1 MKIALAQ
8 LNYHIGNFQ
17 YNTEKIIAHVKKA
30 KELGADCVVFAEL
43 AVCGYPPRDF
53 LEFNDFIEQ
62 TLEAVQQIANAS
74 QGITT
79 IVGGPARNPRVEGKN
94 LFNACYV
101 LRDGKIESEHHK
113 ALLPNYDVFDEYRYF
128 EPAREFQIAHIAGKK
143 VALPICEDVWDVEED
158 LMYTIWP
165 MDELKKQGA
174 EIIINIA
181 ASPFNYGHAEK
192 RREVMKRN
200 VEKYKMPLVYLQHVG
215 AHTELIFDG
224 GSFVMNAKGDV
235 VEQLAYF
242 TEEFRVVDASRL
254 LTSAEPV
261 LSVAEGLS
269 LTNNDSGSSVK
280 LPSKESRIHDA
291 LVLGIKDYFGKMG
304 FSKAILGLSGGV
316 DSALVLALAV
326 EALGKENVLPVLMP
340 SEFSS
345 AHSVDDSVAL
355 CKNLDIKYEI
365 VPIKKGFDTTMEML
379 KPVFGD
385 APFNVAEENIQ
396 ARMRAIVL
404 MGIANKKNYILL
416 NTTNKSEA
424 AVGYGTL
431 YGDMCGGIA
440 VLADL
445 YKMEVYALCDYINR
459 NGEVIPKNILKKAPS
474 AELRPG
480 QKDSDSLPEYPV
492 LDKILYAYIEQRQGP
507 KEIIAMGFD
516 AVLVN
521 RVLKMVNSNEW
532 KRAQMAP
539 VLRVSPKAFGS
550 GRRMPI
556 VGKYLG

>member
-17 YNTEKIIAHVKKA
+17 YNTEKIIAHVKLA
-30 KELGADCVVFAEL
+30 KEQGADCVVFAEL

-53 LEFNDFIEQ
+53 LEFDDFIEQ
-62 TLEAVQQIANAS
+62 TLASIRTIAEAS

-94 LFNACYV
+94 LFNAAYV

-128 EPAREFQIAHIAGKK
+128 EPGREFQVATIAGKK
-143 VALPICEDVWDVEED
+143 VALPICEDVWDIEED

-165 MDELKKQGA
+165 MDELQKQGA
-174 EIIINIA
+174 ELIINIA
-181 ASPFNYGHAEK
+181 ASPFNYTHAEK
-192 RREVMKRN
+192 RREVMRRN
-200 VEKYKMPLVYLQHVG
+200 VEKYKMPLVYVQHVG
-215 AHTELIFDG
+215 AHTEIIFDG
-224 GSFVMNAKGDV
+224 GSMVMNTNGEV
-235 VEQLAYF
+235 VEQLAF
-242 TEEFRVVDASRL
+242 FEEEFRIVHVATASSTSGQEA
-254 LTSAEPV
+254 LTSPV
-261 LSVAEGLS
+261 L
-269 LTNNDSGSSVK
+269 TP
-280 LPSKESRIHDA
+280 LPIKESRIYDA

-345 AHSVDDSVAL
+345 DHSVDDSVEM
-355 CKNLDIKYEI
+355 CKNIGMHYEI
-365 VPIKKGFDTTMEML
+365 IPIKKGFDTTMEML

-396 ARMRAIVL
+396 ARMRAILL

-445 YKMEVYALCDYINR
+445 YKMEVYALCNYINR
-459 NGEVIPKNILKKAPS
+459 NGEIIPENILTKAPS

-480 QKDSDSLPEYPV
+480 QKDSDSLPEYEV
-492 LDKILYAYIEQRQGP
+492 LDKILYGYIEQRLGP
-507 KEIIAMGFD
+507 KELIAKGFD
-516 AVLVN
+516 AALVH

-539 VLRVSPKAFGS
+539 VLRISPKAFGS

>member
-17 YNTEKIIAHVKKA
+17 YNTDKIIAHVQLA
-30 KELGADCVVFAEL
+30 KEQGADAVVFAEL

-53 LEFNDFIEQ
+53 LEFDDFIEQ
-62 TLEAVQQIANAS
+62 SLASIRKIAEAS

-94 LFNACYV
+94 LFNAAYV
-101 LRDGKIESEHHK
+101 LRDGKIQSEHHK

-128 EPAREFQIAHIAGKK
+128 EPAREFTVAEIAGVK
-143 VALPICEDVWDVEED
+143 VALPICEDVWDIEED
-158 LMYTIWP
+158 LMYTVWP

-174 EIIINIA
+174 ELIINIA
-181 ASPFNYGHAEK
+181 ASPFNYTHAEK

-224 GSFVMNAKGDV
+224 GSMVMNEKGEV
-235 VEQLAYF
+235 IEQLTYF
-242 TEEFRVVDASRL
+242 NEEFRIVNMNGPFANQPNPILAS
-254 LTSAEPV
+254 
-261 LSVAEGLS
+261 
-269 LTNNDSGSSVK
+269 K
-280 LPSKESRIHDA
+280 ISRIHDA
-291 LVLGIKDYFGKMG
+291 LVLGIKDYFSKMG
-304 FSKAILGLSGGV
+304 FRKAILGLSGGV
-316 DSALVLALAV
+316 DSALVLVLAV
-326 EALGKENVLPVLMP
+326 KALGKENVLPVLMP
-340 SEFSS
+340 SEYSS
-345 AHSVDDSVAL
+345 DHSVNDSVAL
-355 CKNLDIKYEI
+355 CKNLGCAYETI
-365 VPIKKGFDTTMEML
+365 AIKKGYDAALEML

-385 APFNVAEENIQ
+385 APFNTAEENIQ
-396 ARMRAIVL
+396 ARIRAIIL
-404 MGIANKKNYILL
+404 MGMANKKNYILL

-445 YKMEVYALCDYINR
+445 YKMEVYDLCAWINR
-459 NGEVIPKNILKKAPS
+459 DTEIIPHNILTKAPS

-492 LDKILYAYIEQRQGP
+492 LDKILFNYIELRKGP
-507 KEIIAMGFD
+507 KELIEMGFD
-516 AVLVN
+516 VALVN

>member
-17 YNTEKIIAHVKKA
+17 YNTEKIITHVKLA
-30 KELGADCVVFAEL
+30 KEQGADVAVFAEL
-43 AVCGYPPRDF
+43 SVCGYPPRDF
-53 LEFNDFIEQ
+53 LEFDDFIEQ
-62 TLEAVQQIANAS
+62 SLASIRKIAEAS

-94 LFNACYV
+94 LFNAAYV
-101 LRDGKIESEHHK
+101 LRDGEIQSEHHK

-128 EPAREFQIAHIAGKK
+128 EPAREFTVAEIAGVK

-174 EIIINIA
+174 ELIINIA
-181 ASPFNYGHAEK
+181 ASPFNYTHAEK

-200 VEKYKMPLVYLQHVG
+200 VEKYKIPLVYLQHVG

-224 GSFVMNAKGDV
+224 GSMVMDVKGEV
-235 VEQLAYF
+235 VEQLAF
-242 TEEFRVVDASRL
+242 FKEDFRIIDLSPSTTPSRTTASNK
-254 LTSAEPV
+254 SAT
-261 LSVAEGLS
+261 G
-269 LTNNDSGSSVK
+269 

-291 LVLGIKDYFGKMG
+291 LVLGIKDYFSKMG
-304 FSKAILGLSGGV
+304 FTKAILGLSGGV
-316 DSALVLALAV
+316 DSALVLVLAS

-345 AHSVDDSVAL
+345 GHSVDDSVAL
-355 CKNLDIKYEI
+355 CKNLGCRYETI
-365 VPIKKGFDTTMEML
+365 PIKKGYDATLEML

-396 ARMRAIVL
+396 ARMRAVIL

-445 YKMEVYALCDYINR
+445 YKMEVYGLCAWINR
-459 NGEVIPKNILKKAPS
+459 DKEIIPKNILTKAPS

-492 LDKILYAYIEQRQGP
+492 LDKILFNYIEQRKGP
-507 KEIIAMGFD
+507 KELVEMGFD
-516 AVLVN
+516 AALVN

>member
-17 YNTEKIIAHVKKA
+17 LNTDKIIAHIALA
-30 KELGADCVVFAEL
+30 KEQGADAVVFAEL

-53 LEFNDFIEQ
+53 LEFDDFIEQ
-62 TLEAVQQIANAS
+62 SLAAIRKIAEAS

-94 LFNACYV
+94 LFNAAYV

-128 EPAREFQIAHIAGKK
+128 EPAREFTVANIAGKK

-165 MDELKKQGA
+165 MGALQQQGA
-174 EIIINIA
+174 ELIINIA

-192 RREVMKRN
+192 RREVMRRN
-200 VEKYKMPLVYLQHVG
+200 VEKYKMPLVYVQHVG

-224 GSFVMNAKGDV
+224 GSMVMNTNGEV
-235 VEQLAYF
+235 VEQLSYF
-242 TEEFRVVDASRL
+242 SEEFRVVDMNG
-254 LTSAEPV
+254 PF
-261 LSVAEGLS
+261 
-269 LTNNDSGSSVK
+269 SSQANPT
-280 LPSKESRIHDA
+280 LPSKEARMHDA
-291 LVLGIKDYFGKMG
+291 LVLGIRDYFRKMG
-304 FSKAILGLSGGV
+304 FTKAILGLSGGV

-326 EALGKENVLPVLMP
+326 EALGKDNVLPVLMP

-345 AHSVDDSVAL
+345 GHSVDDSVAM
-355 CKNLDIKYEI
+355 CKNLGMHYEI
-365 VPIKKGFDTTMEML
+365 VPIKKGFDTVMEMVQ
-379 KPVFGD
+379 PIFGD

-396 ARMRAIVL
+396 ARMRAIIL

-431 YGDMCGGIA
+431 YGDMCGGLA
-440 VLADL
+440 VLGDV
-445 YKMEVYALCDYINR
+445 YKMEVYALCNYINR
-459 NGEVIPKNILKKAPS
+459 NGEIIPQHILTKAPS

-480 QKDSDSLPEYPV
+480 QKDSDSLPPYEG
-492 LDKILYAYIEQRQGP
+492 LDKLLFNYIEQRLGP
-507 KEIIAMGFD
+507 KELIALGFD
-516 AVLVN
+516 AALVH

-556 VGKYLG
+556 VGKYLA

>member
-17 YNTEKIIAHVKKA
+17 YNTEKIIQHVKLA
-30 KELGADCVVFAEL
+30 KEQGADVAVFAEL
-43 AVCGYPPRDF
+43 SVCGYPPRDF

-62 TLEAVQQIANAS
+62 TLACIRKIAEAS
-74 QGITT
+74 DGITT
-79 IVGGPARNPRVEGKN
+79 IVGGPARNPRIEGKN
-94 LFNACYV
+94 LFNAAYV
-101 LRDGKIESEHHK
+101 LRDGRIQSEHHK

-128 EPAREFQIAHIAGKK
+128 EPAREFSIAEIAGKK

-165 MDELKKQGA
+165 MDELAKQGA
-174 EIIINIA
+174 ELIINIA
-181 ASPFNYGHAEK
+181 ASPFNYTHAEK

-200 VEKYKMPLVYLQHVG
+200 VEKYKMPLVYVQHVG

-224 GSFVMNAKGDV
+224 GSMVMSKAGEV
-235 VEQLAYF
+235 IEQLSYF
-242 TEEFRVVDASRL
+242 TEDFRIVDFSTTL
-254 LTSAEPV
+254 EV
-261 LSVAEGLS
+261 
-269 LTNNDSGSSVK
+269 TNPSMKNTTE

-291 LVLGIKDYFGKMG
+291 LVLGIRDYFAKMG

-326 EALGKENVLPVLMP
+326 AALGKENVLPVLMP

-345 AHSVDDSVAL
+345 AHSVDDSIAL
-355 CKNLDIKYEI
+355 CKNLGVHYET
-365 VPIKKGFDTTMEML
+365 VPIKKGFDVTLEML
-379 KPVFGD
+379 KPIFGD
-385 APFNVAEENIQ
+385 APFNTAEENIQ
-396 ARMRAIVL
+396 ARIRAVIL

-431 YGDMCGGIA
+431 YGDMCGGLA
-440 VLADL
+440 VLGDV
-445 YKMEVYALCDYINR
+445 YKMEVYALCDYVNR
-459 NGEVIPKNILKKAPS
+459 NGEVIPKNILTKAPS

-492 LDKILYAYIEQRQGP
+492 LDKILYHYIEQRLGP
-507 KEIIAMGFD
+507 KELVAMGFD
-516 AVLVN
+516 SALVN

>member
-17 YNTEKIIAHVKKA
+17 YNTDKIITHVNLA
-30 KELGADCVVFAEL
+30 REQGADCVVFAEL
-43 AVCGYPPRDF
+43 SVCGYPPRDF
-53 LEFNDFIEQ
+53 LEFDDFIEQ
-62 TLEAVQQIANAS
+62 SLASIRKIAEAS

-94 LFNACYV
+94 LFNAAYV

-128 EPAREFQIAHIAGKK
+128 EPAREFTVATIAGKK
-143 VALPICEDVWDVEED
+143 VALPICEDVWDIEDD

-165 MDELKKQGA
+165 MDELHKQGA
-174 EIIINIA
+174 ELIINIA

-192 RREVMKRN
+192 RREVMRRN
-200 VEKYKMPLVYLQHVG
+200 VEKYRMPLVYVQHVG
-215 AHTELIFDG
+215 AHTEIIFDG
-224 GSFVMNAKGDV
+224 GSMVMNTNGEV

-242 TEEFRVVDASRL
+242 EEEFRVVNMNGPF
-254 LTSAEPV
+254 T
-261 LSVAEGLS
+261 
-269 LTNNDSGSSVK
+269 SGSSPV
-280 LPSKESRIHDA
+280 LATKESRIHDA

-304 FSKAILGLSGGV
+304 FAKAILGLSGGV

-345 AHSVDDSVAL
+345 GHSVDDSVAM
-355 CKNLDIKYEI
+355 CKNIGMHYEI
-365 VPIKKGFDTTMEML
+365 IPIKKGFDTTMEML

-445 YKMEVYALCDYINR
+445 YKMEVYALCEFINR
-459 NGEVIPKNILKKAPS
+459 NGEIIPKNILTKAPS

-480 QKDSDSLPEYPV
+480 QKDSDSLPEYEV
-492 LDKILYAYIEQRQGP
+492 LDKILYGYIEQRLGP
-507 KEIIAMGFD
+507 KELIAKGFD
-516 AVLVN
+516 AALVN

-539 VLRVSPKAFGS
+539 VLRISPKAFGS

>member
-17 YNTEKIIAHVKKA
+17 YNTEKIIAHVKLA
-30 KELGADCVVFAEL
+30 KEQGADCVVFAEL

-53 LEFNDFIEQ
+53 LEFDDFIEQ
-62 TLEAVQQIANAS
+62 TLASIRTIAEVS

-94 LFNACYV
+94 LFNAAYV

-128 EPAREFQIAHIAGKK
+128 EPAREFQVATIAGKK
-143 VALPICEDVWDVEED
+143 VALPICEDVWDIEED

-165 MDELKKQGA
+165 MDELQKQGA
-174 EIIINIA
+174 ELIINIA
-181 ASPFNYGHAEK
+181 ASPFNYSHAEK
-192 RREVMKRN
+192 RREVMRRN
-200 VEKYKMPLVYLQHVG
+200 VEKYKMPLVYVQHVG
-215 AHTELIFDG
+215 AHTEIIFDG
-224 GSFVMNAKGDV
+224 GSMVMNKNGEV
-235 VEQLAYF
+235 VEQLAF
-242 TEEFRVVDASRL
+242 FEEEFRIVHVPTASSTSGQEV
-254 LTSAEPV
+254 LTSPV
-261 LSVAEGLS
+261 L
-269 LTNNDSGSSVK
+269 TP
-280 LPSKESRIHDA
+280 LPIKESRIYDA

-345 AHSVDDSVAL
+345 GHSVDDSVAM
-355 CKNLDIKYEI
+355 CKNIGMHYEI
-365 VPIKKGFDTTMEML
+365 IPIKKGFDTTMEML

-396 ARMRAIVL
+396 ARMRAIIL

-459 NGEVIPKNILKKAPS
+459 NGEIIPKHILTKAPS

-480 QKDSDSLPEYPV
+480 QKDSDSLPEYEV
-492 LDKILYAYIEQRQGP
+492 LDKILYGYIEQRLGP
-507 KEIIAMGFD
+507 KELIAKGFD
-516 AVLVN
+516 AALVH

-539 VLRVSPKAFGS
+539 VLRISPKAFGS

>member
-17 YNTEKIIAHVKKA
+17 YNTEKIIAHVKSA
-30 KELGADCVVFAEL
+30 KEQGADCVVFAEL

-53 LEFNDFIEQ
+53 LEFDDFIEQ
-62 TLEAVQQIANAS
+62 TLACIRKIAEAS

-79 IVGGPARNPRVEGKN
+79 IVGGPARNPRIEGKS
-94 LFNACYV
+94 LFNAAYV

-128 EPAREFQIAHIAGKK
+128 EPAREFQVATIAGKK

-174 EIIINIA
+174 ELIINIA
-181 ASPFNYGHAEK
+181 ASPFNYRHAEN

-224 GSFVMNAKGDV
+224 GSMVMNVKGEV
-235 VEQLAYF
+235 VEQLAF
-242 TEEFRVVDASRL
+242 FQEEFRVVDASATL
-254 LTSAEPV
+254 SMTTTSKPDPA
-261 LSVAEGLS
+261 
-269 LTNNDSGSSVK
+269 

-326 EALGKENVLPVLMP
+326 EALGKDNVLPVLMP

-345 AHSVDDSVAL
+345 GHSVDDSVTM
-355 CKNLDIKYEI
+355 CKNIGMHYEI
-365 VPIKKGFDTTMEML
+365 IPIKKGFDTTLEML

-385 APFNVAEENIQ
+385 APFSVAEENIQ

-440 VLADL
+440 VLGDV

-459 NGEVIPKNILKKAPS
+459 NGEIIPKNILTKAPS

-480 QKDSDSLPEYPV
+480 QKDSDSLPEYDV
-492 LDKILYAYIEQRQGP
+492 LDKILYSYIEQRLGP
-507 KEIIAMGFD
+507 KELIAKGFD
-516 AVLVN
+516 AALVN

>member
-17 YNTEKIIAHVKKA
+17 YNTGKIIAHVKLA
-30 KELGADCVVFAEL
+30 KDQGADCVVFAEL
-43 AVCGYPPRDF
+43 SVCGYPPRDF
-53 LEFNDFIEQ
+53 LEFDDFIEQ
-62 TLEAVQQIANAS
+62 SLAAIREIATAS

-79 IVGGPARNPRVEGKN
+79 IVGGPARNPRIEGKN
-94 LFNACYV
+94 LFNAAYV
-101 LRDGKIESEHHK
+101 LRDGKIQSEHHK

-128 EPAREFQIAHIAGKK
+128 EPAREFQIANIAGKK
-143 VALPICEDVWDVEED
+143 VALPICEDVWDIEED

-174 EIIINIA
+174 ELIINIA

-200 VEKYKMPLVYLQHVG
+200 VVKYKMPLVYVQHVG
-215 AHTELIFDG
+215 AHTEIIFDG
-224 GSFVMNAKGDV
+224 GSMVMNTNGEV
-235 VEQLAYF
+235 VEQLAF
-242 TEEFRVVDASRL
+242 FKEEMRVVDFP
-254 LTSAEPV
+254 TTHEVTPHSAFNPE
-261 LSVAEGLS
+261 
-269 LTNNDSGSSVK
+269 
-280 LPSKESRIHDA
+280 LPSKMSRIHDA

-345 AHSVDDSVAL
+345 GHSVDDSVAMCNIL
-355 CKNLDIKYEI
+355 GMKYEI
-365 VPIKKGFDTTMEML
+365 IPIKKGFDTTLEML

-385 APFNVAEENIQ
+385 APFSVAEENIQ
-396 ARMRAIVL
+396 ARMRAIIL

-459 NGEVIPKNILKKAPS
+459 NGEVIPKNILTKAPS

-492 LDKILYAYIEQRQGP
+492 LDKILYAYIEQRLGP
-507 KEIIAMGFD
+507 KEIIALGFD
-516 AVLVN
+516 AALVN

>member
-17 YNTEKIIAHVKKA
+17 YNTEKIIAHVKMA
-30 KELGADCVVFAEL
+30 KEQGADVAVFAEL
-43 AVCGYPPRDF
+43 SVCGYPPRDF
-53 LEFNDFIEQ
+53 LEFDDFIEQ
-62 TLEAVQQIANAS
+62 TLASIRTIAEAS

-94 LFNACYV
+94 LFNAAYV
-101 LRDGKIESEHHK
+101 LRDGKIVSEHHK

-128 EPAREFQIAHIAGKK
+128 EPAREFTIAEIAGVK
-143 VALPICEDVWDVEED
+143 VALPICEDVWDIEED

-174 EIIINIA
+174 ELIINIA

-200 VEKYKMPLVYLQHVG
+200 VEKYKIPLVYVQHVG
-215 AHTELIFDG
+215 AHTEIIFDG
-224 GSFVMNAKGDV
+224 GSMVMNVKGEV
-235 VEQLAYF
+235 VEQLAF
-242 TEEFRVVDASRL
+242 FKEDFRVVDAS
-254 LTSAEPV
+254 AEPV
-261 LSVAEGLS
+261 LSAVEVLS
-269 LTNNDSGSSVK
+269 MTTGTHRSSVE
-280 LPSKESRIHDA
+280 LPSKQSRIHDA
-291 LVLGIKDYFGKMG
+291 LVLGIKDYFSKMG

-316 DSALVLALAV
+316 DSALVLSLAV

-340 SEFSS
+340 SEYSS
-345 AHSVDDSVAL
+345 DHSVNDSVAL
-355 CKNLDIKYEI
+355 CKNLDCRYETI
-365 VPIKKGFDTTMEML
+365 PIKKGYDATLEML

-385 APFNVAEENIQ
+385 APFNTAEENIQ
-396 ARMRAIVL
+396 ARMRAIIL

-445 YKMEVYALCDYINR
+445 YKMEVYELCRWINR
-459 NGEVIPKNILKKAPS
+459 EKEIIPENILTKAPS

-492 LDKILYAYIEQRQGP
+492 LDKILFSYIEQRKGP
-507 KEIIAMGFD
+507 KELVEMGFD
-516 AVLVN
+516 AALVN

>member
-17 YNTEKIIAHVKKA
+17 YNTEKIIAHVKMA
-30 KELGADCVVFAEL
+30 KEQGADVAVFAEL
-43 AVCGYPPRDF
+43 SVCGYPPRDF
-53 LEFNDFIEQ
+53 LEFDDFIEQ
-62 TLEAVQQIANAS
+62 TLASIRKIAEAS

-94 LFNACYV
+94 LFNAAYV
-101 LRDGKIESEHHK
+101 LRDGKIQSEHHK

-128 EPAREFQIAHIAGKK
+128 EPAREFIVAEIAGVK
-143 VALPICEDVWDVEED
+143 VALPICEDVWDIEED

-165 MDELKKQGA
+165 MDALKKQGA
-174 EIIINIA
+174 ELIINIA
-181 ASPFNYGHAEK
+181 ASPFNFTHAEK

-200 VEKYKMPLVYLQHVG
+200 VEKYKMPLVYVQHVG
-215 AHTELIFDG
+215 AHTEIVFDG
-224 GSFVMNAKGDV
+224 GSMVMNAKGDV

-242 TEEFRVVDASRL
+242 KEEMRIVDMNGPFTSQANPP
-254 LTSAEPV
+254 LTI
-261 LSVAEGLS
+261 
-269 LTNNDSGSSVK
+269 
-280 LPSKESRIHDA
+280 KEARIHDA
-291 LVLGIKDYFGKMG
+291 LVLGIKDYFSKMG
-304 FSKAILGLSGGV
+304 FQKAILGLSGGV
-316 DSALVLALAV
+316 DSAIVTVLAV

-345 AHSVDDSVAL
+345 GHSVDDSIAL
-355 CKNLDIKYEI
+355 CKNLDCKYEI
-365 VPIKKGFDTTMEML
+365 IPIKKGYDATLEML
-379 KPVFGD
+379 NPIFGD
-385 APFNVAEENIQ
+385 APFNTAEENIQ
-396 ARMRAIVL
+396 ARMRAIIL
-404 MGIANKKNYILL
+404 MGIANKKNYVLL

-431 YGDMCGGIA
+431 YGDLCGGIA

-445 YKMEVYALCDYINR
+445 YKMEVYDVCRWINR
-459 NGEVIPKNILKKAPS
+459 NKEIIPENILTKAPS

-492 LDKILYAYIEQRQGP
+492 LDKILFNYIEKRLGP
-507 KEIIAMGFD
+507 KELVALGFD
-516 AVLVN
+516 VALVN

>member
-30 KELGADCVVFAEL
+30 KEQGVDCVVFAEL

-62 TLEAVQQIANAS
+62 TLDAVQQIANAS

-215 AHTELIFDG
+215 AHTELIFGG
-224 GSFVMNAKGDV
+224 GSFGMNAKGDV

-242 TEEFRVVDASRL
+242 TEEFRIVTLSDRAEPRA
-254 LTSAEPV
+254 TSANPE
-261 LSVAEGLS
+261 
-269 LTNNDSGSSVK
+269 
-280 LPSKESRIHDA
+280 LPSKMSRIHDA

-355 CKNLDIKYEI
+355 CKNLGIKYEI
-365 VPIKKGFDTTMEML
+365 VPIKKGFDTTLEML

-459 NGEVIPKNILKKAPS
+459 AGEVIPKNILTKAPS

-492 LDKILYAYIEQRQGP
+492 LDKILYAYIEHRQGP

-516 AVLVN
+516 AALVN

>member
-1 MKIALAQ
+1 L
-8 LNYHIGNFQ
+8 
-17 YNTEKIIAHVKKA
+17 
-30 KELGADCVVFAEL
+30 
-43 AVCGYPPRDF
+43 
-53 LEFNDFIEQ
+53 
-62 TLEAVQQIANAS
+62 
-74 QGITT
+74 
-79 IVGGPARNPRVEGKN
+79 
-94 LFNACYV
+94 
-101 LRDGKIESEHHK
+101 
-113 ALLPNYDVFDEYRYF
+113 
-128 EPAREFQIAHIAGKK
+128 
-143 VALPICEDVWDVEED
+143 
-158 LMYTIWP
+158 P

-174 EIIINIA
+174 ELIINIA

-200 VEKYKMPLVYLQHVG
+200 VEKYKMPLVYIQHVG
-215 AHTELIFDG
+215 AHTEIIFDG
-224 GSFVMNAKGDV
+224 GSFVMNEKGNV
-235 VEQLAYF
+235 VEQLSF
-242 TEEFRVVDASRL
+242 FEEDFRIVDSSRL
-254 LTSAEPV
+254 STSAARHGAQA
-261 LSVAEGLS
+261 LSQTS
-269 LTNNDSGSSVK
+269 

-291 LVLGIKDYFGKMG
+291 LVLGIKDYFDKMG

-345 AHSVDDSVAL
+345 AHSVDDSVQM
-355 CKNLDIKYEI
+355 CNNIGMKYEI
-365 VPIKKGFDTTMEML
+365 IPIRKGFDATLEML

-396 ARMRAIVL
+396 ARMRAIIL

-445 YKMEVYALCDYINR
+445 YKMEVYALCDFINR
-459 NGEVIPKNILKKAPS
+459 DKEIIPKNILTKAPS

-507 KEIIAMGFD
+507 KEIIAMGFE
-516 AVLVN
+516 AALVH

>member
-17 YNTEKIIAHVKKA
+17 YNTEKIIAHVKLA
-30 KELGADCVVFAEL
+30 KEQGADCVVFAEL
-43 AVCGYPPRDF
+43 SVCGYPPRDF

-62 TLEAVQQIANAS
+62 TLAAIRKIAEAS

-94 LFNACYV
+94 LFNAAYV

-128 EPAREFQIAHIAGKK
+128 EPAREFQIANIAGKK
-143 VALPICEDVWDVEED
+143 VALPICEDVWDIEED

-200 VEKYKMPLVYLQHVG
+200 VEKYKMPLVYVQHVG
-215 AHTELIFDG
+215 AHTEIIFDG
-224 GSFVMNAKGDV
+224 GSMVMNVKGEV
-235 VEQLAYF
+235 IEQLSF
-242 TEEFRVVDASRL
+242 FHEEFRVVDMNGPF
-254 LTSAEPV
+254 TSQ
-261 LSVAEGLS
+261 
-269 LTNNDSGSSVK
+269 TNPT
-280 LPSKESRIHDA
+280 LPSKQARIHNA

-355 CKNLDIKYEI
+355 CKNLGIAYEI

-379 KPVFGD
+379 KPIFGD

-396 ARMRAIVL
+396 ARMRAIIL

-431 YGDMCGGIA
+431 YGDLCGGIA

-445 YKMEVYALCDYINR
+445 YKMEVYALCDYVNR
-459 NGEVIPKNILKKAPS
+459 NGEVIPKNILTKAPS

-492 LDKILYAYIEQRQGP
+492 LDKILYAYIEQRLGP

-516 AVLVN
+516 AALVN

>member
-1 MKIALAQ
+1 VKIALAQ

-17 YNTEKIIAHVKKA
+17 FNTEKIIAHVNLA
-30 KELGADCVVFAEL
+30 KEQGADVVVFGEL

-53 LEFNDFIEQ
+53 LEFDDFIEQ
-62 TLEAVQQIANAS
+62 SLAAIRKIADAS
-74 QGITT
+74 QDITT

-94 LFNACYV
+94 LFNAAYV
-101 LRDGKIESEHHK
+101 LRDGRIESEHHK

-128 EPAREFQIAHIAGKK
+128 EPAREFTVANIGGKK

-165 MDELKKQGA
+165 MDELMKQGA
-174 EIIINIA
+174 ELIINIA

-200 VEKYKMPLVYLQHVG
+200 VQKYNVPLVYVQHVG

-224 GSFVMNAKGDV
+224 GSMVMNTNGEV
-235 VEQLAYF
+235 VEQLAFFSEELRIVNMNGPF
-242 TEEFRVVDASRL
+242 T
-254 LTSAEPV
+254 
-261 LSVAEGLS
+261 
-269 LTNNDSGSSVK
+269 SGSSPV
-280 LPSKESRIHDA
+280 LAAKESRIHDA

-316 DSALVLALAV
+316 DSALVTALAV

-345 AHSVDDSVAL
+345 GHSVDDSVTL
-355 CKNLDIKYEI
+355 CRNLDLHYEI

-379 KPVFGD
+379 QPVFGD

-396 ARMRAIVL
+396 ARLRAIVL

-459 NGEVIPKNILKKAPS
+459 NGEIIPKNILTKAPS

-480 QKDSDSLPEYPV
+480 QKDSDSLPEYEV
-492 LDKILYAYIEQRQGP
+492 LDKILYSYIEQRLGP
-507 KEIIAMGFD
+507 KELIAMGFD
-516 AVLVN
+516 AALVN

>member
-1 MKIALAQ
+1 VKIALAQ

-17 YNTEKIIAHVKKA
+17 YNTEKIIAHIKLA
-30 KELGADCVVFAEL
+30 KEQGADCAVFAEL

-53 LEFNDFIEQ
+53 LEFGDFIEQ
-62 TLEAVQQIANAS
+62 TLAAVRTIAEAS

-94 LFNACYV
+94 LFNAAYV

-128 EPAREFQIAHIAGKK
+128 EPAREFQIANIAGKK

-174 EIIINIA
+174 EMIINIA

-200 VEKYKMPLVYLQHVG
+200 VEKYKIPLVYLQHVG

-224 GSFVMNAKGDV
+224 GSMVVNADGDV
-235 VEQLAYF
+235 TEQLAF
-242 TEEFRVVDASRL
+242 FKEEMRIVNVSASAPPGMTPASNTATL
-254 LTSAEPV
+254 V
-261 LSVAEGLS
+261 
-269 LTNNDSGSSVK
+269 
-280 LPSKESRIHDA
+280 LPSKMARIHDA

-304 FSKAILGLSGGV
+304 FTKAILGLSGGV
-316 DSALVLALAV
+316 DSALVTALAV

-355 CKNLDIKYEI
+355 CRNLGMNYEI
-365 VPIKKGFDTTMEML
+365 IPIKKGFDTTMEML

-396 ARMRAIVL
+396 ARMRAIIL
-404 MGIANKKNYILL
+404 MGIANKRNYILL

-459 NGEVIPKNILKKAPS
+459 NGEIIPKKILIHFRNILCSIKFS
-474 AELRPG
+474 TRTSS
-480 QKDSDSLPEYPV
+480 SDSGRKKLSPWA
-492 LDKILYAYIEQRQGP
+492 L
-507 KEIIAMGFD
+507 M
-516 AVLVN
+516 
-521 RVLKMVNSNEW
+521 
-532 KRAQMAP
+532 
-539 VLRVSPKAFGS
+539 LRW
-550 GRRMPI
+550 
-556 VGKYLG
+556 

>member
-17 YNTEKIIAHVKKA
+17 YNTEKIIAHVGMA
-30 KELGADCVVFAEL
+30 KEQGADVVVFAEL
-43 AVCGYPPRDF
+43 SVCGYPPRDF

-62 TLEAVQQIANAS
+62 TLEAIHAIAEAS

-94 LFNACYV
+94 LFNAAYV

-128 EPAREFQIAHIAGKK
+128 EPAREFQIAVIAGKK
-143 VALPICEDVWDVEED
+143 VALPICEDVWDIEED

-174 EIIINIA
+174 ELIINIA

-200 VEKYKMPLVYLQHVG
+200 VEKYKMPLVYVQHVG
-215 AHTELIFDG
+215 AHTEIIFDG
-224 GSFVMNAKGDV
+224 GSMVMNVKGEV
-235 VEQLAYF
+235 VEQLAF
-242 TEEFRVVDASRL
+242 FEEEFRVVELSTSTPPL
-254 LTSAEPV
+254 SPSTPLGLTK
-261 LSVAEGLS
+261 
-269 LTNNDSGSSVK
+269 DSSQINIEVE
-280 LPSKESRIHDA
+280 LPSKMTRIHDA

-316 DSALVLALAV
+316 DSALVTVLAV

-345 AHSVDDSVAL
+345 GHSVDDSVAL
-355 CKNLDIKYEI
+355 CKNLGMSYEI
-365 VPIKKGFDTTMEML
+365 IPIKKGFDTTLEML
-379 KPVFGD
+379 KPIFGD
-385 APFNVAEENIQ
+385 APFSVAEENIQ

-459 NGEVIPKNILKKAPS
+459 NGEVIPKNILTKAPS

-492 LDKILYAYIEQRQGP
+492 LDKILYAYIEQRLGP

-516 AVLVN
+516 AALVN

>member
-1 MKIALAQ
+1 MKL
-8 LNYHIGNFQ
+8 
-17 YNTEKIIAHVKKA
+17 A
-30 KELGADCVVFAEL
+30 KEQGADCVVFAEL
-43 AVCGYPPRDF
+43 SVCGYPPRDF

-62 TLEAVQQIANAS
+62 TLAAIKTIAQAS

-94 LFNACYV
+94 LFNAAYV

-128 EPAREFQIAHIAGKK
+128 EPAREFQIANIAGKK

-174 EIIINIA
+174 ELIINIA

-200 VEKYKMPLVYLQHVG
+200 VEKYKMPLVYVQHVG
-215 AHTELIFDG
+215 AHTEIIFDG
-224 GSFVMNAKGDV
+224 GSMVMNAKGDV

-242 TEEFRVVDASRL
+242 KEEMRVVELS
-254 LTSAEPV
+254 TSAT
-261 LSVAEGLS
+261 LS
-269 LTNNDSGSSVK
+269 LTTQQTTNNE
-280 LPSKESRIHDA
+280 LPSKMSRIHDA

-316 DSALVLALAV
+316 DSALVTVLAV
-326 EALGKENVLPVLMP
+326 DALGKENVLPVLMP

-345 AHSVDDSVAL
+345 GHSVDDSVAL
-355 CKNLDIKYEI
+355 CKNLGIAYETI
-365 VPIKKGFDTTMEML
+365 PIKKGFDTTMEML
-379 KPVFGD
+379 KPIFGD

-396 ARMRAIVL
+396 ARMRAIIL

-431 YGDMCGGIA
+431 YGDLCGGIA

-459 NGEVIPKNILKKAPS
+459 NGEVIPKNILTKAPS

-492 LDKILYAYIEQRQGP
+492 LDKILYAYIEQRLAP

-516 AVLVN
+516 AALVN